1 MQQDTD
7 LFTFDPL
14 LIKHKAKMKKSVVVL
29 LHIGYWLMYLFL
41 VMLVFITLNNGK
53 MHITIK
59 VLGIVLFYSPFG
71 FGAILPA
78 LAGFYTCY
86 SILFDRFLTRKKILQ
101 LFLASLALSLIV
113 SIVTQLIMYVTFFG
127 KGVNWSVDTC
137 IAMGL
142 FLAFISLVHGA
153 TGLVM
158 KGFFTW
164 YNDIK
169 VKVDLAKKNYEME
182 LALVKSQINP
192 HFLFNTINNID
203 VLITKDATRASEYL
217 NKLSDIMRFMLY
229 ETKPAKIPLN
239 KELTYIEKFIELQK
253 IRTTNQHYINY
264 TVKGDATNLMI
275 PPMLFIP
282 FIENAFK
289 HAENKKAEN
298 AININLDI
306 EKDKIVFKCEN
317 TYNQNSQM
325 KQEHSGL
332 GSELIKKRLTLLYP
346 GKHTLTI
353 TNNNE
358 LYKVAL
364 SLY

>member
-1 MQQDTD
+1 
-7 LFTFDPL
+7 
-14 LIKHKAKMKKSVVVL
+14 MKKSVVAL

-41 VMLVFITLNNGK
+41 VTLLFMALNAGK

-59 VLGIVLFYSPFG
+59 VLSRGLFYSQFG
-71 FGAILPA
+71 FAAIFPGLI
-78 LAGFYTCY
+78 GFYIFY
-86 SILFDRFLTRKKILQ
+86 SILFARFLTKKKILQ
-101 LFLASLALSLIV
+101 LFLGATAISLIG
-113 SIVTQLIMYVTFFG
+113 SIITELILYVTFLG

-142 FLAFISLVHGA
+142 FLALILLAHGA

-158 KGFFTW
+158 KGFITW

-169 VKVDLAKKNYEME
+169 ANAELNKKNYEME
-182 LALVKSQINP
+182 LALVKSQISP

-203 VLITKDATRASEYL
+203 VLITKDATRASDYL
-217 NKLSDIMRFMLY
+217 NKLSDIIRFMLY
-229 ETKPAKIPLN
+229 ETKPSKIPLN
-239 KELTYIEKFIELQK
+239 KEVAYIEKFIELQK

-264 TVKGDATNLMI
+264 NVTGDATNLMI

-306 EKDKIVFKCEN
+306 EKEKIVFKCEN
-317 TYNQNSQM
+317 TYRQNLQI
-325 KQEHSGL
+325 QHGGL
-332 GSELIKKRLTLLYP
+332 GSELIKKRLALLYP
-346 GKHTLTI
+346 GKHTLSI